1 MKADY
6 ISPQVWKTLYSRM
19 NYENALV
26 LRLSLETGMRIGDA
40 VALRRCALSN
50 KSVAFVAQK
59 TGKADVVMISAD
71 LSKRLF
77 RVAGAEWVF
86 EGRDPKK
93 HRTRQA
99 VYKDLRAVAAQYG
112 LVEHVS
118 PHSARKTY
126 AVGVYRS
133 DGLKACQQ
141 RLQHDREATTL
152 IYALADKITAERL
165 PVATLENGDLVDRVA
180 GKVVE
185 ALKKY
190 FSEHSES
197 P

>member
-1 MKADY
+1 
-6 ISPQVWKTLYSRM
+6 M
-19 NYENALV
+19 NYENALAV
-26 LRLSLETGMRIGDA
+26 RLSLETGMRIGDA
-40 VALRRCALSN
+40 VALPVGALNGRR
-50 KSVAFVAQK
+50 VAFKAQK
-59 TGKADVVMISAD
+59 TGKAAEAEISAD
-71 LSKRLF
+71 LARRLATI
-77 RVAGAEWVF
+77 AGAEWIF
-86 EGRDPKK
+86 AGRDPRK

-165 PVATLENGDLVDRVA
+165 PVATLENGDLVNRVA
-180 GKVVE
+180 AKVVE
-185 ALKKY
+185 GLKKF
-190 FSEHSES
+190 FSEYSEK